1 MKSNAIKLML
11 MRLSAVFLTAG
22 MLLSGSSGMVLC
34 IGDEGHIAVEPAHR
48 GHCDRTGKTDDGAQA
63 EAALAGTG
71 YAVNGAGECVDL
83 PLGLDNISY
92 IAKKV
97 RHERILKHN
106 VSKDLSAGCLARTNS
121 EEHRTRKPAY
131 GDIPRLSPALF
142 AQRTIVLLI

>member
-11 MRLSAVFLTAG
+11 MRLSAVWLTAG
-22 MLLSGSSGMVLC
+22 MLFSSSSGMVLC
-34 IGDEGHIAVEPAHR
+34 IGDEGHVAVEPAHR
-48 GHCDRTGKTDDGAQA
+48 GHCGSTGKTDDGAQA

-71 YAVNGAGECVDL
+71 YTVTGAGECVDL

-92 IAKKV
+92 IAKKM

-106 VSKDLSAGCLARTNS
+106 VSQALSAGCLARTYA
-121 EEHRTRKPAY
+121 EEYRTRQPAY
-131 GDIPRLSPALF
+131 GDIPRPAPALL